1 MIDAYASEPQY
12 VTHIGPVWNALPEKL
27 QGAFSAS
34 ATAARRAAELGIAT
48 AQIRQERGTEAR
60 LTIVASYMDEQHV
73 RPRPVVLVEHG
84 AGQSY
89 FHDAAHNPAYPGGR
103 GREAVCLFICPNDSV
118 ADRWR
123 QMYPDTPT
131 AVVGSPFLDPW
142 HEQQWHPIKAQPS
155 GSLPLVVFSFHWDCV
170 VVPECRNAFEHY
182 KNELWRLALMT
193 PEERGFHMGGH
204 AHPRAQTIM
213 GWWRGIGVRTFNNFA
228 EVLDYADL
236 YVADN
241 SSTIFEFAST
251 DRPVVVLNAPEY
263 RRWVEHGLRFW
274 EYADVGFQVDEPD
287 GLVVG
292 IKHALADYPSRQ
304 ERRREIVA
312 KVYAYTDGH
321 ASQRAAA
328 AIVATYEEGHWR
340 AWREQ
345 RSAHNPFE
353 SAGGAVLDGTR
364 VAIVR
369 RLRELGRPLEE
380 ELAERL
386 AGATEADLQRIL
398 AAL

>member
-73 RPRPVVLVEHG
+73 KPRPVVLVEHG

-89 FHDAAHNPAYPGGR
+89 GHDGEHNPAYPGGR
-103 GREAVCLFICPNDSV
+103 GREAVCLFICPNEMV
-118 ADRWR
+118 AARWR

-142 HEQQWHPIKAQPS
+142 HGAAKAEPIIRHDP
-155 GSLPLVVFSFHWDCV
+155 PLVVFSFHWDCA
-170 VVPECRNAFEHY
+170 VVPECGNAFEHY

-251 DRPVVVLNAPEY
+251 DRPVLMLNAPEY
-263 RRWVEHGLRFW
+263 RRDVEHGLRFW
-274 EYADVGFQVDEPD
+274 RAAEFLPYVDEPWA
-287 GLVVG
+287 LVNG
-292 IKHALADYPSRQ
+292 IEMALGDADCWKAGRHHLT
-304 ERRREIVA
+304 RE
-312 KVYAYTDGH
+312 VYAYTDGH
-321 ASQRAAA
+321 AAQRAAA

-353 SAGGAVLDGTR
+353 PAGTAVLDGTR